1 MLHGP
6 TEKLIIKLCELTAQG
21 DVQWREGGNGA
32 AVFETEGYAVEVAS
46 HPARLRVLNAEG
58 HELERVD
65 AESLAAAPWPDGQG
79 SFADHVSTMAE
90 QAQRLARG
98 TDHAI
103 SRILSSLSAPPA
115 AAARPEPL
123 RDPDPLPADAGDGAQ
138 TASIAGGPES
148 DAAMAAAVA
157 DMATRFD
164 PAPLEEALNPSM
176 APTDATA
183 TAPEAPATPPEPQ
196 AGPEAPGNHP
206 TPDPATDA
214 VEAHVEPMKRSP
226 EMFGRTRS
234 FAIAGRTHHRSS
246 PEARPIASLGKIT
259 ASGLVM
265 IGTPTAGHQPIEA
278 RPIEPQPEQITQ
290 IAQIALA
297 HVALE
302 EALIAPPRPIPTP
315 TPPDAYKPWI

>member
-1 MLHGP
+1 MLHGS
-6 TEKLIIKLCELTAQG
+6 TQKLIIKLCELTAQG
-21 DVQWREGGNGA
+21 ELQWREGGNGA

-58 HELERVD
+58 NELERVD

-79 SFADHVSTMAE
+79 SFADHVSTMAG

-115 AAARPEPL
+115 AAARPDPL
-123 RDPDPLPADAGDGAQ
+123 REPDPLRTNEAVDEQTPA
-138 TASIAGGPES
+138 IAGGPES

-157 DMATRFD
+157 DMATGSD
-164 PAPLEEALNPSM
+164 PAPPEKASEGA
-176 APTDATA
+176 ATSVGA
-183 TAPEAPATPPEPQ
+183 TTTAPEAPAAPPEPQ
-196 AGPEAPGNHP
+196 ARPETRAKLE
-206 TPDPATDA
+206 TTDPATHA
-214 VEAHVEPMKRSP
+214 VEAHVEPIKRSS
-226 EMFGRTRS
+226 ETFGRTRS
-234 FAIAGRTHHRSS
+234 FAMAGRTHHRST

-265 IGTPTAGHQPIEA
+265 IGTPTANLQPLEA
-278 RPIEPQPEQITQ
+278 RPIEPQPEQ

-302 EALIAPPRPIPTP
+302 EALIAPPRPIAAP